1 MDIVIDTSA
10 ILAVILDEPERPQ
23 IIEMVSESFLVGPG
37 SIPWE
42 IGNAFSAMLKK
53 NRFELTAAIKGID
66 IFKHIRI
73 RLIAPDYSNVM
84 KICFDH
90 DIYAYDAYFLDC
102 SLRFHAPLLTLDKK
116 LKQTAEAM
124 NIEVLEV

>member
-23 IIEMVSESFLVGPG
+23 IIEMVSESSLVGPG

-53 NRFELTAAIKGID
+53 KRLELTAAIKGID

-73 RLIAPDYSNVM
+73 RLITPDYSNVM

-90 DIYAYDAYFLDC
+90 GIYAYDAYFLDC

-116 LKQTAEAM
+116 LKKTAEAM
-124 NIEVLEV
+124 NIVVLEV